1 MEDFKPLLSSLSPL
15 TQIPSTAMI
24 SSRPFP
30 SINEFFADIFRF
42 LSTPRMQLPPILPH
56 FPPLQTPPRFQPIKE
71 TPLDLSR
78 KSTTVFPASSG
89 NNQRKSKATVSS
101 GASLQSNHHGHHH
114 HHGSGKQPIPRC
126 FECKRL
132 FPSLWDL
139 NTHFLREHQS
149 SLQREFT
156 QNRSWKTCS
165 LENTSVQ
172 QLQATLRKG
181 SVERTGYP
189 CPHCDYFA
197 KWPTELQKHIMV
209 HSKER
214 PHQCIICGLTYKWK
228 WDLGRHFDKSHH
240 HAVNPYKKTCFYVK
254 VARQQQQKLMKQSL
268 GRKYGQKA
276 AQNIVKNNRPLT
288 GQGSNSNVPPL
299 PLSNFLPPLP
309 NSYFGRFYGY

>member
-1 MEDFKPLLSSLSPL
+1 MTPSPSL
-15 TQIPSTAMI
+15 
-24 SSRPFP
+24 P
-30 SINEFFADIFRF
+30 SINEFFADFFRF
-42 LSTPRMQLPPILPH
+42 LSMPRMLPPSIPPN
-56 FPPLQTPPRFQPIKE
+56 FPPLQTPPRCQPTKE
-71 TPLDLSR
+71 IPLDLSR
-78 KSTTVFPASSG
+78 KTAIAFPATSG
-89 NNQRKSKATVSS
+89 SNQRKSKVPIGGSR
-101 GASLQSNHHGHHH
+101 ASPQNNHHGHHHPHHHYH

-165 LENTSVQ
+165 LENISVQ

-189 CPHCDYFA
+189 CPHCEYFA

-240 HAVNPYKKTCFYVK
+240 HAVNPYKKTCFSMK
-254 VARQQQQKLMKQSL
+254 VTRQQQQQQQQQKLTKRNL
-268 GRKYGQKA
+268 GKKCGQKA
-276 AQNIVKNNRPLT
+276 VQNNTTNSPHLN
-288 GQGSNSNVPPL
+288 GQGLGSTIPPL
-299 PLSNFLPPLP
+299 LLSNFLPQLP
-309 NSYFGRFYGY
+309 KSYFERFYGY